1 MNTVIT
7 SKEAILNISRQLI
20 QKQGCTAINIRNV
33 AAACGVSIGSIYNY
47 FNSKS
52 DLMAAVIES
61 VWHDIFH
68 FPDNIDNSINFL
80 DCVSIIFNNIQE
92 GVKKYPGFF
101 TLHSISFLGNDKVN
115 GQKLMAKSWEHIQA
129 VLYNIL
135 CNDKNIRKEAFNEIL
150 TPQKFTDIIFSLII
164 SALIQQNYDCTA
176 ILEMIKKTIY

>member
-33 AAACGVSIGSIYNY
+33 AAACGVSVGSIYNY

-92 GVKKYPGFF
+92 GVKKYPAAIHTIHAINNNVTFF
-101 TLHSISFLGNDKVN
+101 TF
-115 GQKLMAKSWEHIQA
+115 
-129 VLYNIL
+129 
-135 CNDKNIRKEAFNEIL
+135 
-150 TPQKFTDIIFSLII
+150 IIFHLHYERCSFYFLKTSHYMGSL
-164 SALIQQNYDCTA
+164 Y
-176 ILEMIKKTIY
+176 

>member
-33 AAACGVSIGSIYNY
+33 AAACGVSVGSIYNY

-92 GVKKYPGFF
+92 GVK
-101 TLHSISFLGNDKVN
+101 N
-115 GQKLMAKSWEHIQA
+115 IQA
-129 VLYNIL
+129 
-135 CNDKNIRKEAFNEIL
+135 
-150 TPQKFTDIIFSLII
+150 FSL
-164 SALIQQNYDCTA
+164 Y
-176 ILEMIKKTIY
+176 IL